1 MSTVRLLWAYLR
13 ARPLMTLL
21 TTLLVAL
28 GMATVVIVTL
38 VTGQFDERLR
48 RDAAG
53 IDLVVGAKGSP
64 LQLVLS
70 GVYHLDVPPGNIALS
85 ALDELRANRLVAQAV
100 PISLGDSFR
109 GFRIVGTEPEFLA
122 MHAARFSSGQV
133 FSAPMQ
139 AVLGARVAAEAGLTT
154 GAQFAG
160 THGMAA
166 GGPTHGDET
175 YTVSGV
181 LAATGGVIDRLVVT
195 STESIW
201 QTHEH
206 GHGAPARP
214 ASVPPKAQQPSVS
227 PDPAPSTSQSRTRPA
242 ERADGKHAH
251 AHAHA
256 HRETKKT
263 APPRS
268 GGSSAAHSAPAAA
281 PSAGAARSAEPPAD
295 PGHDHDRDHAHDA
308 EHAPEREVTMLLV
321 RYASPLAAV
330 SLPRAINASERL
342 QAASPAFESARLVQ
356 LVGVGVDGLRA
367 FGLLILAVAAGSV
380 FVALFQAL
388 SDRRREMAL
397 MRLLG
402 ATPAHLFRLLLLEGL
417 ALTAIGVVVG
427 LVLGHVTVEV
437 AGRWLIPRGEW
448 PLTGWVFDTIE
459 WAWAAGALAL
469 GALASLW
476 PAWRAARTGLA
487 DVLAET

>member
-1 MSTVRLLWAYLR
+1 
-13 ARPLMTLL
+13 
-21 TTLLVAL
+21 
-28 GMATVVIVTL
+28 
-38 VTGQFDERLR
+38 
-48 RDAAG
+48 
-53 IDLVVGAKGSP
+53 
-64 LQLVLS
+64 
-70 GVYHLDVPPGNIALS
+70 
-85 ALDELRANRLVAQAV
+85 
-100 PISLGDSFR
+100 
-109 GFRIVGTEPEFLA
+109 
-122 MHAARFSSGQV
+122 
-133 FSAPMQ
+133 
-139 AVLGARVAAEAGLTT
+139 
-154 GAQFAG
+154 
-160 THGMAA
+160 
-166 GGPTHGDET
+166 
-175 YTVSGV
+175 
-181 LAATGGVIDRLVVT
+181 
-195 STESIW
+195 
-201 QTHEH
+201 
-206 GHGAPARP
+206 
-214 ASVPPKAQQPSVS
+214 
-227 PDPAPSTSQSRTRPA
+227 
-242 ERADGKHAH
+242 
-251 AHAHA
+251 
-256 HRETKKT
+256 
-263 APPRS
+263 
-268 GGSSAAHSAPAAA
+268 
-281 PSAGAARSAEPPAD
+281 
-295 PGHDHDRDHAHDA
+295 
-308 EHAPEREVTMLLV
+308 MLLV

-417 ALTAIGVVVG
+417 ALTAIGVVAG

-459 WAWAAGALAL
+459 WAWVAGALAL

>member
-1 MSTVRLLWAYLR
+1 
-13 ARPLMTLL
+13 MTLL

-308 EHAPEREVTMLLV
+308 EHAPAREVTMLLV

-367 FGLLILAVAAGSV
+367 FGLLILGVAAGSV

-448 PLTGWVFDTIE
+448 PLTGWVFATIE

>member
-1 MSTVRLLWAYLR
+1 
-13 ARPLMTLL
+13 MTLL

-367 FGLLILAVAAGSV
+367 FGLLILGVAAGSV

>member
-1 MSTVRLLWAYLR
+1 
-13 ARPLMTLL
+13 MTLL

-175 YTVSGV
+175 YT
-181 LAATGGVIDRLVVT
+181 GGVIDRLVVT

-308 EHAPEREVTMLLV
+308 EHAPAREVTMLLV

-367 FGLLILAVAAGSV
+367 FGLLILGVAAGSV